1 MDKPLRGREPVRPAP
16 APAVRPEAGAPLPDF
31 GRSLPMQ
38 LMRARELVMQRFRG
52 HLHRRGLTEQQWRII
67 RALVEPESL
76 EVSALSAHC
85 CIHAASL
92 SRILPKLERDGILTR
107 TVNQRD
113 QRRIVVA
120 LTEQGAALFHEIA
133 PESVAIYQAIADQ
146 IGTAELERI
155 YRSLDHL
162 IETLSPRPELRASR

>member
-1 MDKPLRGREPVRPAP
+1 MEKALRGRVAVRSAP
-16 APAVRPEAGAPLPDF
+16 APVAGAPLPDF
-31 GRSLPMQ
+31 DRSLPMQ

-67 RALVEPESL
+67 RALVEMPAL
-76 EVSALSAHC
+76 EVGALGAHC

-120 LTEQGAALFHEIA
+120 LTERGAALFREIV

-146 IGTAELERI
+146 IGAAELERI

-162 IETLSPRPELRASR
+162 IEALSPRQEPRTSR